1 MHVNSDPGLYVLAGV
16 VCLSSSCESIRGTL
30 RTLLDAEQP
39 RLHWSSESPERKEKI
54 VGTLA
59 QIDMTSVVVIGTPLP
74 KKKQERARAVCMESL
89 AVLLADMGVSRIFL
103 EERNPSLNDRD
114 KRLIEAIRGKKLIP
128 TELRIDIQRP
138 SEEPMLWMPDIV
150 AGAVG
155 ADRVRRDPR
164 YLDAIHSMVEEHD
177 IPLR

>member
-1 MHVNSDPGLYVLAGV
+1 MHVDSDPGLYVLAGV
-16 VCLSSSCESIRGTL
+16 VCLTSSCASIRSTL
-30 RTLLDAEQP
+30 RTLVDAGQP

-54 VGTLA
+54 VGALA
-59 QIDMTSVVVIGTPLP
+59 QVDMTSVVVIGAPLP

-89 AVLLADMGVSRIFL
+89 TVLLAGFGVSKIFL
-103 EERNPSLNDRD
+103 EERNPSLNQRDR
-114 KRLIEAIRGKKLIP
+114 RLIETIRGKKLIP
-128 TELRIDIQRP
+128 PELRIDLERP

-155 ADRVRRDPR
+155 ADRVRGNPR
-164 YLDAIHSMVEEHD
+164 YLDAIRSMVEEHD